1 MSLVGL
7 IYSFLYKKKEINPCN
22 LLVSTKP
29 KMPIGT
35 KTVKNSEAASH
46 RDVHPPNP
54 PWISLKP
61 GAGDKAALSF
71 YYSDPLSDIP
81 VREVSH
87 KNDPK
92 PDPNLETWTFGLFST
107 CDRGMRAGIV
117 RQGIELHFFCTNRGG
132 VRVLTGYYLY
142 GWYYKVP
149 PIKEGSKQSLLDDYM
164 LAAKEARF
172 VAPGFP
178 LHDLTG
184 YLRGVRLDSWFRTFR
199 YIDGETAD
207 GLLLLLK
214 DTPDATS
221 QYISEIHRLE
231 QFTSERDGCIYR
243 KKSTGFSWDVALR
256 PMRLES

>member
-1 MSLVGL
+1 M
-7 IYSFLYKKKEINPCN
+7 
-22 LLVSTKP
+22 P
-29 KMPIGT
+29 KMPAD
-35 KTVKNSEAASH
+35 SEIPKKSKATPY
-46 RDVHPPNP
+46 RNLRPPNP
-54 PWISLKP
+54 PWILLEL
-61 GAGDKAALSF
+61 GGGGKAALSF

-81 VREVSH
+81 IREVSH

-92 PDPNLETWTFGLFST
+92 PDPNLETLTFGLFST
-107 CDRGMRAGIV
+107 CDRGMRASIV
-117 RQGIELHFFCTNRGG
+117 RQGIERHFFCTNREG

-149 PIKEGSKQSLLDDYM
+149 PIKEGAKQSPLDDYM

-184 YLRGVRLDSWFRTFR
+184 YLRGDQLDKWFRTFR
-199 YIDGETAD
+199 YVDGETAD
-207 GLLLLLK
+207 RLLLLLK

-231 QFTSERDGCIYR
+231 QLTLKRDGFIYR
-243 KKSTGFSWDVALR
+243 KKSTGFSWDVARR
-256 PMRLES
+256 PMRLE